1 MTQMTLLNS
10 GHMTGVHLWQLG
22 NIVHKP
28 YIFGPVFF
36 LNTKTA

>member
-10 GHMTGVHLWQLG
+10 GRLTSVQPRQLEK
-22 NIVHKP
+22 IVHKP